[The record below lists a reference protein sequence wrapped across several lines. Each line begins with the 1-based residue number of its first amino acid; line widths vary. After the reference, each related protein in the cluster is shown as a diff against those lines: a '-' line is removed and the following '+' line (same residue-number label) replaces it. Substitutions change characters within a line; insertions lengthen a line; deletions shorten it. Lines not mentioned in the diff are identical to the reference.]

1 MQHLVKVKVN
11 MKCHPVRTRLGRK
24 LFYNYS
30 WLRNTHKAAKIQ
42 IGENPSSCSQQMC
55 NSVGTLLAC
64 AFTLFKNMDSHSEKD
79 SMIRDASEPTS
90 LVGDLVESPQEI
102 E

>member
-1 MQHLVKVKVN
+1 
-11 MKCHPVRTRLGRK
+11 
-24 LFYNYS
+24 
-30 WLRNTHKAAKIQ
+30 
-42 IGENPSSCSQQMC
+42 MC